1 MIKERNTYI
10 DNIRVYL
17 TILVILHHAAVTYGG
32 PGSWY
37 YTEEN
42 TSRLTGILLTLFV
55 ATNQAFFMGFFF
67 FLSSLFI
74 PSSYSRKGPTQFM
87 LDRLKR
93 LGIPLIFYS
102 LVLAPVTIYLML
114 KFSEGATYSFME
126 YYMSRSNWI
135 ELGVLWFTAALLV
148 FTTCYWLYK
157 KSTSGNNPAPLPFPS
172 NRTIFF
178 FALALGVIS
187 FLVRIAFPVGWTLKP
202 LGFQLGHFTQYIA
215 LFIIGIIAY
224 QNNWLTSITYRKG
237 IQWLRVALILLF
249 VGFPFMFV
257 VKEVTHSPLS
267 DFQGGI
273 NWTSLIS
280 SVWEQ
285 LMGVSLVM
293 AFLGI
298 GKAKWNQ
305 ERPLLTTMARSAY
318 AVYIIHPLVLVSVS
332 LLMMNVALAPG
343 LKFLITGTISV
354 VISFLV
360 GQVLVK
366 VPWVRDVV

>member
-17 TILVILHHAAVTYGG
+17 TILVILHHTAITYGA
-32 PGSWY
+32 PGGWY

-42 TSRLTGILLTLFV
+42 TSYVTGILFTLFV

-67 FLSSLFI
+67 FLSSYFI
-74 PSSYSRKGPTQFM
+74 PSSYSRKGSKQFM

-114 KFSEGATYSFME
+114 KFSQGATYSFTE

-135 ELGVLWFTAALLV
+135 DFGVLWFAAALLL
-148 FTTCYWLYK
+148 FTTCYWLYRK
-157 KSTSGNNPAPLPFPS
+157 LSPNSNSTPLAFPA
-172 NRTIFF
+172 NRTIFL
-178 FALALGVIS
+178 FALALGIIS
-187 FLVRIAFPVGWTLKP
+187 FFVRIPFPVGWTLKP
-202 LGFQLGHFTQYIA
+202 LGFQLGHFIQYIA
-215 LFIIGIIAY
+215 MFTIGIIAY
-224 QNNWLTSITYRKG
+224 QNNWLASITYQKG
-237 IQWLRVALILLF
+237 IQWLRVAWILLF

-267 DFQGGI
+267 DFEGGL

-280 SVWEQ
+280 CVWEQ

-293 AFLGI
+293 TFLGI
-298 GKAKWNQ
+298 GRAKWNQ
-305 ERPLLTTMARSAY
+305 EKPLLNTMARSAY

-332 LLMMNVALAPG
+332 LMMMNVTLAPG

-360 GQVLVK
+360 GKVLVK
-366 VPWVRDVV
+366 MPLVRDVV